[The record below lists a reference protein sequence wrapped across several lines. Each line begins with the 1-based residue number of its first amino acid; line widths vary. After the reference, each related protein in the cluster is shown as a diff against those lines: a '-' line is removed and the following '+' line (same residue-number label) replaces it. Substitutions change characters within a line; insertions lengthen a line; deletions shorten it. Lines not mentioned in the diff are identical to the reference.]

1 MNFLCW
7 NYLSLTRTSPAN
19 KHTNKNRRS
28 ESLLRKRCVILIN
41 NEIEF
46 LLRKDKRIGSNFM
59 FRFWQF
65 NSCPPQNIVL
75 AELSWYTYTS
85 ADAAKVS
92 FVDAYHT

>member
-1 MNFLCW
+1 
-7 NYLSLTRTSPAN
+7 
-19 KHTNKNRRS
+19 
-28 ESLLRKRCVILIN
+28 
-41 NEIEF
+41 
-46 LLRKDKRIGSNFM
+46 M